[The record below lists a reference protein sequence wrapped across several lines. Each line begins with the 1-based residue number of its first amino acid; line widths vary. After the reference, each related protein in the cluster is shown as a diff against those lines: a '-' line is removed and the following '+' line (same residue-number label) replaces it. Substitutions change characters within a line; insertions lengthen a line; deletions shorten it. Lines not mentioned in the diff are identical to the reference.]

1 MRYRHILA
9 VGLWTFLGFGVL
21 PSAVLA
27 ESKTPTKAYLEY
39 QAAVQKATSLAE
51 VLPRL
56 SKAYRTMLESH
67 PKKEHPV
74 WLETMLESHPKK
86 EHPVW
91 LERLKESSN
100 IKDLKITKETI
111 SGDKCTLDGSGT
123 SARGNAV
130 KGKVNLVKEG
140 GAWKLDEE
148 FWAT

>member
-1 MRYRHILA
+1 MRYRQILR
-9 VGLWTFLGFGVL
+9 VGLWTLLGSAVL
-21 PSAVLA
+21 CPAVLA
-27 ESKTPTKAYLEY
+27 ESKTPTQAYLEY

-56 SKAYRTMLESH
+56 SAAYRAMLESQ

-74 WLETMLESHPKK
+74 WLG
-86 EHPVW
+86 
-91 LERLKESSN
+91 RLKETSN

-111 SGDKCTLDGSGT
+111 SGDKCTLEGSGT
-123 SARGNAV
+123 SARGNPV
-130 KGKVNLVKEG
+130 HGKVNLVKEG

>member
-1 MRYRHILA
+1 VRYRHIFA
-9 VGLWTFLGFGVL
+9 VGLWTLSGFVVL
-21 PSAVLA
+21 PSTVVA
-27 ESKTPTKAYLEY
+27 ESKTPTQAYLEY

-56 SKAYRTMLESH
+56 SAAYRAMLESH

-74 WLETMLESHPKK
+74 WLG
-86 EHPVW
+86 
-91 LERLKESSN
+91 RLKESSN

-123 SARGNAV
+123 SARGNSV

-140 GAWKLDEE
+140 GVWKLDEE

>member
-74 WLETMLESHPKK
+74 WLE
-86 EHPVW
+86 
-91 LERLKESSN
+91 RLKESSN

>member
-1 MRYRHILA
+1 MKFSRIFA
-9 VGLWTFLGFGVL
+9 VGLLTYLGFAAL
-21 PSAVLA
+21 PSAILA
-27 ESKTPTKAYLEY
+27 EEKTPTQAYLEY

-56 SKAYRTMLESH
+56 SAAYRA
-67 PKKEHPV
+67 
-74 WLETMLESHPKK
+74 MLESHPKK

-91 LERLKESSN
+91 LERLKQSSN

-111 SGDKCTLDGSGT
+111 SGDKCALDGNGT
-123 SARGNAV
+123 SARGNSV

>member
-1 MRYRHILA
+1 MRYRHIFA
-9 VGLWTFLGFGVL
+9 VGLWTLLGSVFLS
-21 PSAVLA
+21 SAVVA
-27 ESKTPTKAYLEY
+27 ESKTPTQAYLEY

-56 SKAYRTMLESH
+56 SAAYRAI
-67 PKKEHPV
+67 
-74 WLETMLESHPKK
+74 LESHPKK

-100 IKDLKITKETI
+100 IKDLKITRETI

-123 SARGNAV
+123 SARGNPV

-140 GAWKLDEE
+140 GAWKVDEE

>member
-1 MRYRHILA
+1 LKFNRIFA
-9 VGLWTFLGFGVL
+9 VGLWTFLGFVVL
-21 PSAVLA
+21 SSAVLA
-27 ESKTPTKAYLEY
+27 ESKTPTQAYLEY

-56 SKAYRTMLESH
+56 SAAYRAMLEA
-67 PKKEHPV
+67 
-74 WLETMLESHPKK
+74 HPKK

-123 SARGNAV
+123 SARGNQV
-130 KGKVNLVKEG
+130 RGKVNLVREG

-148 FWAT
+148 FWVT

>member
-1 MRYRHILA
+1 VRFRHIFA
-9 VGLWTFLGFGVL
+9 VGLWTLSGFVVL
-21 PSAVLA
+21 SSAVLA
-27 ESKTPTKAYLEY
+27 ESKTPTQEYLEY

-56 SKAYRTMLESH
+56 SAAYRA
-67 PKKEHPV
+67 
-74 WLETMLESHPKK
+74 MLESHPKK

-91 LERLKESSN
+91 LERLKQSSN

-123 SARGNAV
+123 SARGNQV
-130 KGKVNLVKEG
+130 RGKVNLVKEG